1 MLLLVVA
8 TAVWQIWSCDG
19 LGCVRPSTVS
29 YLLWMMAAPTTVAT
43 GIPLYF
49 STGAVAAALGSSLV
63 IWLVLGRW
71 AAGRATADVDATWR
85 DFWAE
90 LAVMAVAVWAGLGV
104 GALAIV
110 VWLGR

>member
-1 MLLLVVA
+1 MILLA
-8 TAVWQIWSCDG
+8 AAGAVWQGWSCDG
-19 LGCVRPSTVS
+19 LACVRPSS
-29 YLLWMMAAPTTVAT
+29 LAYLLWLMAAPTTVAT

-49 STGAVAAALGSSLV
+49 STTAVLGALASSVV

-90 LAVMAVAVWAGLGV
+90 LAVMAVAMWAGLGV